1 MIKAPAQR
9 IQAFNKQQKE
19 VNCCYTEIIYLKFSF
34 FEVCVPTFRQNLL
47 CFNACFE
54 KSQKRERKYKI
65 L

>member
-9 IQAFNKQQKE
+9 IQTFNKQKE

-47 CFNACFE
+47 CFNACF
-54 KSQKRERKYKI
+54 KK
-65 L
+65 